1 MGDKTA
7 TATCNAVL
15 LQPAGTS
22 ASPKGRPGHSI
33 AVCMLEQI
41 MGAAKIISKQYNI

>member
-7 TATCNAVL
+7 TATCKTLL

-41 MGAAKIISKQYNI
+41 MGAAKIISKLYNI

>member
-1 MGDKTA
+1 MGEKSA
-7 TATCNAVL
+7 TATCKTLL

-22 ASPKGRPGHSI
+22 ASPKGRLGHSI

-41 MGAAKIISKQYNI
+41 IGAAKIIIKQYSI

>member
-1 MGDKTA
+1 MGEKSA
-7 TATCNAVL
+7 TATCKTLL

-22 ASPKGRPGHSI
+22 ESPKGRPGHSI

-41 MGAAKIISKQYNI
+41 IGAAKIISKLYNI